1 MPPPVNGLL
10 QAGPIEG
17 AISLV
22 VNVHDV
28 PCSGANV
35 VLLGD
40 NVEQIVASSVLHSPD
55 DDTFGTGAPFV
66 QMATSVCPTSEDP
79 PPPSL
84 GIPCSLNPIFSMLS
98 RLHLLHPCRNVR
110 NLLDVPVIGQLLH
123 FQVWG
128 RGNRCLLS
136 YWLTR
141 FLSKNLRQWRWLM
154 YSPTC
159 RNEYP

>member
-84 GIPCSLNPIFSMLS
+84 GIPCSLNPIIFDAQPAAPSPSLRKCKKLARRSSHGPTSSLS
-98 RLHLLHPCRNVR
+98 VVGKRKPGSAKLLANSVPIKKSKAMAVADVQPRLP
-110 NLLDVPVIGQLLH
+110 Q
-123 FQVWG
+123 
-128 RGNRCLLS
+128 
-136 YWLTR
+136 
-141 FLSKNLRQWRWLM
+141 
-154 YSPTC
+154 
-159 RNEYP
+159 